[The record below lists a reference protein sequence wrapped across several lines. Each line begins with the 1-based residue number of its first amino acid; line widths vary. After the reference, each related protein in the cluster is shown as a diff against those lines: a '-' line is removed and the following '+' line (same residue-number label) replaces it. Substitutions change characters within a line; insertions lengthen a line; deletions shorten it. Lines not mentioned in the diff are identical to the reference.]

1 MFNISGQNVNFVQG
15 GPKNWH
21 TFLYALSSYALTSS
35 NIDSFSNL
43 LHCLN
48 QKTICNN
55 SITKVPIKPQMCRYT
70 TFWNVNVLKQQL
82 KKMTSI
88 TFKKLTAGN
97 NVFIASVII

>member
-21 TFLYALSSYALTSS
+21 TFSYALSSYALTSS

-43 LHCLN
+43 FHCLN

-55 SITKVPIKPQMCRYT
+55 TIIKDPNTSQMYRYT
-70 TFWNVNVLKQQL
+70 TFWNVSVLK
-82 KKMTSI
+82 TTI
-88 TFKKLTAGN
+88 
-97 NVFIASVII
+97 